1 MAGPWASQRL
11 LCSGVYK
18 SVYLVIS
25 DKKISTQSSL
35 SKREM
40 KGLRNWVEELHLAS
54 GVCGPVNPRVLGQC
68 QVSMNTSEYLRQ
80 DTCDESRVILAHSPG
95 SGSPGDV

>member
-54 GVCGPVNPRVLGQC
+54 GVC
-68 QVSMNTSEYLRQ
+68 
-80 DTCDESRVILAHSPG
+80 
-95 SGSPGDV
+95 